1 MNKKFLPLFLL
12 AAGFAVAGQAQSKES
27 PKTREE
33 KSITIR
39 KKGDSKEKMT
49 IVLDGDKITVNG
61 KPLEELKDSDVQVFQ
76 NDHFRELMP
85 QIRKYLAP
93 LGSLKMMR
101 EDFPFGANRAF
112 LGVSTEK
119 NEKGARVTSVEKETA
134 AEKIGL
140 QKDDII
146 TKVGDTTIDG
156 SEGLFE
162 AIGKYKPEDK
172 VTITYLRDGKT
183 HTATA
188 TLGKSKTP
196 KMQAFSLDGDNF
208 RFDMPD
214 MPGLNDRNFR
224 FDFNDSR
231 KPRLG
236 LGIQDLAEGK
246 GVKVLNVDENTPA
259 AKAGLQKD
267 DIITEINGTAVN
279 SVDELKGKLKDLK
292 EGSNLTVTFHRSGK
306 TQSAT
311 ITLPKKLKTAEL

>member
-1 MNKKFLPLFLL
+1 MNKKLVFLFLL
-12 AAGFAVAGQAQSKES
+12 ITGFAMTGQAQSKES
-27 PKTREE
+27 PKTSKE
-33 KSITIR
+33 KTITIR

-49 IVLDGDKITVNG
+49 IVVDGDKITVNG
-61 KPLEELKDSDVQVFQ
+61 KSLEELKDSDVQVFR

-85 QIRKYLAP
+85 QIRKHLSP
-93 LGSLKMMR
+93 LGSLKMMGD
-101 EDFPFGANRAF
+101 DFLFGVNPAF
-112 LGVSTEK
+112 LGVTTEK
-119 NEKGARVTSVEKETA
+119 NEKGARITSVEKESA
-134 AEKIGL
+134 AEKMGL

-146 TKVGDTTIDG
+146 TKVGDSTIEG

-188 TLGKSKTP
+188 TLGKNKMP
-196 KMQAFSLDGDNF
+196 KMQAFTLDGNNF
-208 RFDMPD
+208 RFHMPD

-224 FDFNDSR
+224 FDFNDSQ

-246 GVKVLNVDENTPA
+246 GVKVLNVDEDTPA

-267 DIITEINGTAVN
+267 DIITGINGTAVN
-279 SVDELKGKLKDLK
+279 SVDELKSKTKDLK
-292 EGSNLTVTFHRSGK
+292 EGSSLSVTFLRSGK

-311 ITLPKKLKTAEL
+311 VTLPKKLKTAEL